1 MLKVASDSSASCAS
15 ACSPLCASWVSYD
28 LKHMGSF
35 QEVRDLMNFKIL
47 ILYSR
52 ILVAC
57 CGSTLQTNFNSDPF
71 LPDQTF

>member
-1 MLKVASDSSASCAS
+1 MLKVASNSSALCAS
-15 ACSPLCASWVSYD
+15 ARSPLSLSRVSYD
-28 LKHMGSF
+28 LKHMGF
-35 QEVRDLMNFKIL
+35 LQEVRDLMNLKIL

-57 CGSTLQTNFNSDPF
+57 CGSKLQTNFSSDPF